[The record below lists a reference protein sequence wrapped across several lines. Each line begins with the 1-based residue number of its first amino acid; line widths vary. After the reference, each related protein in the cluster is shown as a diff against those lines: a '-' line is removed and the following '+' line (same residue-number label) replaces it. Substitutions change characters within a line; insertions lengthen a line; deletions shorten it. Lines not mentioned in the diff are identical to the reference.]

1 MIMFQVLRLVML
13 LRKQRQ
19 KGSSKPAGGLLVLV
33 WTETNASAQRLNCT
47 GMEVRTCLFCVAT
60 ATFSCCCWVWWWW
73 CLCLID
79 DSRFSAGIQPDL
91 CIFERAFTPTN
102 RAVTQPMLFKKLS

>member
-33 WTETNASAQRLNCT
+33 WTETEASAQRLNCT
-47 GMEVRTCLFCVAT
+47 GMEAWTWL
-60 ATFSCCCWVWWWW
+60 S
-73 CLCLID
+73 
-79 DSRFSAGIQPDL
+79 SAL
-91 CIFERAFTPTN
+91 
-102 RAVTQPMLFKKLS
+102 LLSLLGLVVVIMS